1 MKKIFESIYFAGSL
15 LVASAVIQSCSMEA
29 PFESKEGVLKMKLSI
44 NSDLTRAFVED
55 SELDANCV
63 VYISNDKGLVFKKK
77 GLSNIPEQITLRQGR
92 YLAEAWTGDSVPAS
106 FDKKFY
112 YGQES
117 FDVTA
122 GVTEEVELTC
132 KIANVVASV
141 NKNSIDDTQV
151 KNLTVT
157 VSTSKGSLEFTD
169 ENFDQKGYFMMPFDA
184 DQKRESVLNIK
195 VHGENI
201 LGEPFDKKRIIE
213 NAKPGYE
220 YVVKLSYDDT
230 GDEPNGGGYIT
241 MTIDEREVLVASTH
255 EIFAAPSI
263 EGVDFD
269 IEKQII
275 GEEGK
280 FVGDKQVKIVAFD
293 EITSFTIECVDATN
307 LNLPAQAIDLKH
319 CDDATV
325 ASLHAAGITWDK
337 TIQDVEDNKDGH
349 KRQLSYITFSEQYLN
364 NLPERNTEYRI
375 ILTATDGTGH
385 DGVPGKTTSK
395 TLRIAV
401 GENAIVYEDPLV
413 VEDAIDPNNHMAI
426 GARRATLRA
435 SIKDETA
442 SGLGIQYRE
451 VGATTWTKA
460 SASNTDTRAGQT
472 ISVELTNLK
481 PGTDYEYKAFADGF
495 EASDQNA
502 KRFTTEAIFIIPNS
516 SMEDWSTYSASTL
529 LGTKSVILPGGTGDK
544 NTSFWGSGNEGSATA
559 NKTVL
564 DKSGDIFHSGKYSA
578 RLASTSAAG
587 VIAAGNIFV
596 GSYVKTDGT
605 NGVLSVGREY
615 NSTHPSK
622 VKLYANYRPGGS
634 VKVKSG
640 NEDFVGSLVSGGT
653 DQGQIYIALTT
664 EPIEIRTNPKNRNL
678 FPSGPKKEDGKTNHP
693 DYSKVVAYG
702 QVTWDKAFGP
712 DGSLEA
718 IEIPF
723 EYTENAQ
730 SLKPKYL
737 VIVAS
742 ASKYGDFFSGSE
754 SSVMYLDD
762 FELVYE

>member
-1 MKKIFESIYFAGSL
+1 
-15 LVASAVIQSCSMEA
+15 
-29 PFESKEGVLKMKLSI
+29 MKLSI
-44 NSDLTRAFVED
+44 NSDLTRAIVKD
-55 SELDANCV
+55 QELDDNCV
-63 VYISNDKGLVFKKK
+63 VYISNDKGLVFKEK
-77 GLSNIPEQITLRQGR
+77 GLSNLPEQITLRQGR

-112 YGQES
+112 YGKET
-117 FDVTA
+117 FDVISGT
-122 GVTEEVELTC
+122 TEVQLTC

-151 KNLTVT
+151 KNLQVT
-157 VSTSKGSLEFTD
+157 VSTSNGSLEFTND
-169 ENFDQKGYFMMPFDA
+169 NFGQQGYFMMPFDEEK
-184 DQKRESVLNIK
+184 KRETVLNIK

-201 LGEPFDKKRIIE
+201 LGEPFDKERTIE

-220 YVVKLSYDDT
+220 YVVKLSYNDT

-241 MTIDEREVLVASTH
+241 MMIDEKELLVPVIH

-263 EGVDFD
+263 QGVDFD
-269 IEKQII
+269 IDKQII
-275 GEEGK
+275 GEAGK

-293 EITSFTIECVDATN
+293 EITSFTIECIDAGN
-307 LNLPAQAIDLKH
+307 LNLPAQAVDLKH
-319 CDDATV
+319 CDDATI
-325 ASLHAAGITWDK
+325 ASLNAAGITWDK
-337 TIQDVEDNKDGH
+337 TVEDIEDNKDGH

-364 NLPERNTEYRI
+364 NLPERDTEYRI

-385 DGVPGKTTSK
+385 DDVLGKTTSK

-413 VEDAIDPNNHMAI
+413 IQDAVDPNNLMAI
-426 GARRATLRA
+426 GARSVTLKASVKDDTAT
-435 SIKDETA
+435 
-442 SGLGIQYRE
+442 GLGIQYRE
-451 VGATTWTKA
+451 IGTADWTKVPV
-460 SASNTDTRAGQT
+460 SGTRAEKLV
-472 ISVELTNLK
+472 SVVLKNLK
-481 PGTDYEYKAFADGF
+481 PGTTYEYKSYADGF
-495 EASDQNA
+495 EASDADA
-502 KRFTTEAIFIIPNS
+502 KRFTTESIFIIPNA
-516 SMEDWSTYSASTL
+516 SMEDWSSYSASTM
-529 LGTKSVILPGGTGDK
+529 LGTKSVILPGSTGNKD
-544 NTSFWGSGNEGSATA
+544 TSFWGSGNEGAATA
-559 NKTVL
+559 SKTVL
-564 DKSGDIFHSGKYSA
+564 DKSGDMSHSGNYSA

-605 NGVLSVGREY
+605 NGVLSLGREY
-615 NSTHPSK
+615 NESHPSK
-622 VKLYANYRPGGS
+622 VRVYANYRPGGNVQ
-634 VKVKSG
+634 VKKNQEYVDIV
-640 NEDFVGSLVSGGT
+640 NGGT
-653 DQGQIYIALTT
+653 DQGQVYIALTT

-678 FPSGPKKEDGKTNHP
+678 FPSGPKNEDDKDHP

-712 DGSLEA
+712 DGGLEA
-718 IEIPF
+718 VDIPF
-723 EYTENAQ
+723 IYTDKAR

-742 ASKYGDFFSGSE
+742 ASKFGDFFCGSE